1 MKSNVQNLR
10 LFAFSRATRSGM
22 AIISNNS
29 TPTAAIISRFLPSFF
44 HSFLDYG
51 VRNYGIHRIAAELDA
66 IWLPKSTST
75 TTIVLQFKCRFFPIQ
90 IFSAHNFTFSFVR
103 CTDLSDLTR
112 NLKQC

>member
-1 MKSNVQNLR
+1 MCRIYVYL
-10 LFAFSRATRSGM
+10 LFLAPLAAEWQSS
-22 AIISNNS
+22 AII
-29 TPTAAIISRFLPSFF
+29 PPPPPPAISRFLPSFF

-103 CTDLSDLTR
+103 
-112 NLKQC
+112 